1 MNDMN
6 HLDPAFDPRIA
17 DWLEA
22 DPDRAPREVLDTVL
36 AAMPSIPQRRALRA
50 PRRFSDM
57 NRFALIGAAAA
68 IVVAVGF
75 GGLVL
80 TARGPNTG
88 HGDATPSP
96 VAPSPSLPALT
107 KQLTSGKYGYVI
119 RYPDGWHPNLAGGTW
134 LPGTRTMWGDP
145 ALDVIQSSAARLVAA
160 SQPLADGQSPE
171 AWFQAYCAGDG
182 VVTDACRTYATTW
195 RQVQIGPETG
205 FIAIDGAPAPSGS
218 IKPGGP
224 IFDAVVV
231 VGGRAYEFKLDGNVD
246 RRLFEH
252 LLAAVSFTT
261 AQNSPIA
268 GASEVYTSPLYGYSI
283 GVDPRWTIKD
293 ATVLIDV
300 PSSTDAQVYDDI
312 KVAGTDTTIQG
323 AAWDLAGRTFGQFLA
338 DKHQEALGDTGIP
351 ENCRGLDVSKWPEVP
366 IGNKTGRQMTLC
378 NYAEFYVES
387 DGKAFTFVWGHETFD
402 TTQHLDMNDF
412 KSLLRTVTFPSS

>member
-88 HGDATPSP
+88 HVDATPSP

-134 LPGTRTMWGDP
+134 LPGTRTTWGDP
-145 ALDVIQSSAARLVAA
+145 ALDVIQSPAARLVAA

-171 AWFQAYCAGDG
+171 TWFQA
-182 VVTDACRTYATTW
+182 
-195 RQVQIGPETG
+195 
-205 FIAIDGAPAPSGS
+205 
-218 IKPGGP
+218 
-224 IFDAVVV
+224 
-231 VGGRAYEFKLDGNVD
+231 
-246 RRLFEH
+246 
-252 LLAAVSFTT
+252 
-261 AQNSPIA
+261 
-268 GASEVYTSPLYGYSI
+268 
-283 GVDPRWTIKD
+283 
-293 ATVLIDV
+293 
-300 PSSTDAQVYDDI
+300 
-312 KVAGTDTTIQG
+312 
-323 AAWDLAGRTFGQFLA
+323 
-338 DKHQEALGDTGIP
+338 
-351 ENCRGLDVSKWPEVP
+351 
-366 IGNKTGRQMTLC
+366 
-378 NYAEFYVES
+378 
-387 DGKAFTFVWGHETFD
+387 
-402 TTQHLDMNDF
+402 
-412 KSLLRTVTFPSS
+412 